1 MPDYDYSLVDA
12 AIIDTQSNT
21 QRVLRE
27 VLARLGMK
35 RAETYGSV
43 RDAADMAT
51 AATPDL
57 ILLDIDGEE
66 AEALRLIRR
75 LRNEPDTRNPYA
87 CIVATTWQPTPLLV
101 MRVTNA
107 GADDLLVKPVSPKQ
121 VQERLAALIESR
133 KKFVV
138 TADYTGPDRRKSP
151 REGAQVPLLDA
162 PNTLRLKATNRWA
175 HINARQLMAEA
186 NHFVNEQK
194 LLRISIQVAFL
205 IEFAA
210 TGLPARPPERMAVE
224 HLARVPA
231 FLDDLLR
238 RLDDLGEPGPAESV
252 AKSLKMMAERLRLQ
266 AESGAVAAEE
276 LERVR
281 ALAHD
286 LMQAVDAARS
296 LEAMMAEVAAAVTGY
311 RTRLEQMAQAKAEAA
326 KAEAARAATVVPAAS
341 GDAAK
346 EAVGS

>member
-1 MPDYDYSLVDA
+1 MTDYDFSLVDA
-12 AIIDTQSNT
+12 AIIDTQLNT

-27 VLARLGMK
+27 VLARLGLK
-35 RAETYGSV
+35 RAETYGSI
-43 RDAADMAT
+43 RDATEAAT

-57 ILLDIDGEE
+57 ILLDADGEE
-66 AEALRLIRR
+66 GEATRFIRR

-87 CIVATTWQPTPLLV
+87 CIVATTWQPTPLLL

-121 VQERLAALIESR
+121 VQDRLTTLIESR

-194 LLRISIQVAFL
+194 LLRTSIQVAFL

-210 TGLPARPPERMAVE
+210 PGLTAHPPDRMAVE
-224 HLARVPA
+224 HLARIPA

-266 AESGAVAAEE
+266 AESGGVASEE
-276 LERVR
+276 LKSV
-281 ALAHD
+281 
-286 LMQAVDAARS
+286 RS
-296 LEAMMAEVAAAVTGY
+296 LACELMRRWIRG
-311 RTRLEQMAQAKAEAA
+311 
-326 KAEAARAATVVPAAS
+326 ARWTPWWRRFPLP
-341 GDAAK
+341 
-346 EAVGS
+346 

>member
-1 MPDYDYSLVDA
+1 MTDYDFSLVDA
-12 AIIDTQSNT
+12 AIIDTQLNT

-27 VLARLGMK
+27 VLARLGLK
-35 RAETYGSV
+35 RAETYGSI
-43 RDAADMAT
+43 RDAAEVAT

-57 ILLDIDGEE
+57 ILLDADGEE
-66 AEALRLIRR
+66 GEAMRFIRR

-87 CIVATTWQPTPLLV
+87 CIVATTWQPTPLLL

-121 VQERLAALIESR
+121 VQDRLTALIESR

-194 LLRISIQVAFL
+194 LLRASIQVAFL

-210 TGLPARPPERMAVE
+210 PGLTARPPDRMAVE
-224 HLARVPA
+224 HLARIPA

-266 AESGAVAAEE
+266 AESGAVAMEE
-276 LERVR
+276 LESVR
-281 ALAHD
+281 SQACE
-286 LMQAVDAARS
+286 LMRAMDSGRPLDS
-296 LEAMMAEVAAAVTGY
+296 MMAEVSVAVAGY
-311 RTRLEQMAQAKAEAA
+311 RSRLEQMAQAKADAA
-326 KAEAARAATVVPAAS
+326 KAAAAGPAAN

-346 EAVGS
+346 EAVGP

>member
-1 MPDYDYSLVDA
+1 MTDYDFSLVDA
-12 AIIDTQSNT
+12 AIIDTQLNT

-27 VLARLGMK
+27 VLARLGLK
-35 RAETYGSV
+35 RAETYGSI
-43 RDAADMAT
+43 RDAAEVAT

-57 ILLDIDGEE
+57 ILLDADGEE
-66 AEALRLIRR
+66 GEAMRFIRR

-87 CIVATTWQPTPLLV
+87 CIVATTWQPTPLLL

-121 VQERLAALIESR
+121 VQDRLTALIESR

-194 LLRISIQVAFL
+194 LLRASIQVAFL

-210 TGLPARPPERMAVE
+210 PGLTARPPDRMAIE
-224 HLARVPA
+224 HLARIPA

-252 AKSLKMMAERLRLQ
+252 AKSLKMMAERLRIQ
-266 AESGAVAAEE
+266 AESGAVAMEE
-276 LERVR
+276 LESVR
-281 ALAHD
+281 SQACE
-286 LMQAVDAARS
+286 LMRAMDSGRPLDS
-296 LEAMMAEVAAAVTGY
+296 MMAEVSVAVAGY
-311 RTRLEQMAQAKAEAA
+311 RSRLEQMAQAKADAA
-326 KAEAARAATVVPAAS
+326 KAAAAGPAAN

-346 EAVGS
+346 EAVGP